1 MPSGSGGN
9 IAPYAARRDRDWR
22 PASAC
27 RSYVPPGRR
36 SSCPTCRA
44 DCRRCAAASSVR
56 RSRRLAAVRAVLAQS
71 TLEFRDRLA
80 LRGVLSTQRRILIP
94 IPTHAEAT
102 RSLAQRHRGRLQAR
116 RLGKQNRELIPNILS
131 EVHAKS
137 ANAMAAAGG
146 LFAGLFWGRTLGQFA
161 RAMQADG
168 EPVTL
173 RGLVDL
179 VTARPSPSAP

>member
-9 IAPYAARRDRDWR
+9 IAPYAARRDRGL
-22 PASAC
+22 ATCFS
-27 RSYVPPGRR
+27 VPPL
-36 SSCPTCRA
+36 CPTWPPLFLSDLPRRLPA
-44 DCRRCAAASSVR
+44 MRGGFFSPSLDGGLLLFELSLLNRRWSSAIVSRCAAFSRRNAAYSSQSSR
-56 RSRRLAAVRAVLAQS
+56 RSDPLSHPKASRLPPSASIGQTEQGTNSQYIITV
-71 TLEFRDRLA
+71 
-80 LRGVLSTQRRILIP
+80 
-94 IPTHAEAT
+94 HAE
-102 RSLAQRHRGRLQAR
+102 
-116 RLGKQNRELIPNILS
+116 
-131 EVHAKS
+131 S